1 MPRKLN
7 ILITAGPT
15 QEPLDPVR
23 YLTNASSGKMGYA
36 LANAAITLGHR
47 VTLVSG
53 PVSLQAL
60 SKTKVIQVQTALE
73 MRTQV
78 MRHLKKQDVVIMV
91 AAVADYRPKHFSK
104 QKMKK
109 TRSSF
114 TLKLVRN
121 PDILKEVCAKK
132 RKNQIIVGFAA
143 ETEKFLKNAK
153 RKLHSKKCDWIILN
167 DVSGKKIGFNS
178 DKNKITL
185 LNQGGTP
192 LHLGPSS
199 KKSLAYVIL
208 QTIFPF
214 L

>member
-1 MPRKLN
+1 MSKKLN

-36 LANAAITLGHR
+36 LAHAAI
-47 VTLVSG
+47 TLVSG
-53 PVSLQAL
+53 PVSLKPPNKA
-60 SKTKVIQVQTALE
+60 KFIPVQTALQ

-78 MRHLKKQDVVIMV
+78 MRHFAKQDVVMMV

-104 QKMKK
+104 QKIKK

-121 PDILKEVCAKK
+121 PDILKEICSKK

-143 ETEKFLKNAK
+143 ETEKFLQNAK
-153 RKLHSKKCDWIILN
+153 QKLHSKKCDWIILN
-167 DVSGKKIGFNS
+167 DVSQKGIGFNS

-185 LNQGGTP
+185 LNQKGVF
-192 LHLGPSS
+192 LHLGPSA
-199 KKSLAYVIL
+199 KKNLASIIL
-208 QTIFPF
+208 QKIIRSC
-214 L
+214 